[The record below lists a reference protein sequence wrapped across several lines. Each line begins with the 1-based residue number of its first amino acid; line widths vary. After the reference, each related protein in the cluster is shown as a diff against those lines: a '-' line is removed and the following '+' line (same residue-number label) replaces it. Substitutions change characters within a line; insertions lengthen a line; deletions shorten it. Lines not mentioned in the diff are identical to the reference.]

1 MHPEFY
7 KQIRTEHNEVK
18 QILNRML
25 NSSPSR
31 RETLIKE
38 LKVALVPHLEG
49 EEKVFYPVLDNKR
62 ESHEIILEALLEH
75 RIARNLFN
83 ELMDL
88 NVDADDWI
96 ARTKVLKD
104 IIEHHIEEE
113 ESEIFQAGEKLISH
127 EQISQIYEKY
137 IQEEKGLKDRL
148 AA

>member
-1 MHPEFY
+1 
-7 KQIRTEHNEVK
+7 
-18 QILNRML
+18 
-25 NSSPSR
+25 
-31 RETLIKE
+31 
-38 LKVALVPHLEG
+38 
-49 EEKVFYPVLDNKR
+49 
-62 ESHEIILEALLEH
+62 
-75 RIARNLFN
+75 
-83 ELMDL
+83 MDL

>member
-7 KQIRTEHNEVK
+7 EQIRTEHNEVK

-49 EEKVFYPVLDNKR
+49 EEKVFYPVLDSKR

>member
-7 KQIRTEHNEVK
+7 EQIRTEHNEVK